1 LVGPLLEAVLRRLAA
16 PQQQQQQQLAA
27 QPTHWP
33 EAAAAYDPHPMA
45 WAFTQRLVGL
55 LQGLTSSGQQQQC
68 AAAFSMLKADKR
80 SAVLQ
85 QLQSLALALAKTLAS
100 SSNRYAPDDCVL
112 RIGFV
117 LAGCLEL
124 PRKVSAANSSSSAAG
139 SSSSATAASTDGYD
153 PWQGWEQSSEFAA
166 VAAARILVLASR
178 LVRLSFGDDSS
189 LLGSVSMGLPSL
201 QVAAGGFFGA
211 MWVSQALAQCH
222 HALLALAKS
231 QLLAAADG
239 GATTAQQCNQLAD
252 DVMDVVEEL
261 EGLCCERL
269 FVSAGASDA
278 ASDDAATSTAAARS
292 ADVSPLTPAVTQ
304 QVLELLHRVEAAACS
319 AAAALPCRQ
328 LCNNVACL
336 NLAKLSE
343 AQLVSGKGCVC
354 SRCKTARYC
363 SRGCQEQHYKDH
375 RRICKALQQKQQQQ
389 QAK

>member
-1 LVGPLLEAVLRRLAA
+1 
-16 PQQQQQQQLAA
+16 
-27 QPTHWP
+27 
-33 EAAAAYDPHPMA
+33 MA
-45 WAFTQRLVGL
+45 WAFTKQLVRL

-68 AAAFSMLKADKR
+68 TAALSLLNADKR

-100 SSNRYAPDDCVL
+100 SSTRYAPDDCVI
-112 RIGFV
+112 RVGFV
-117 LAGCLEL
+117 LAACLEL
-124 PRKVSAANSSSSAAG
+124 PRRVAAANSSSSAAG
-139 SSSSATAASTDGYD
+139 SSSAAATAAAAAASSDGYD
-153 PWQGWEQSSEFAA
+153 PWQGWEQGSDFAA
-166 VAAARILVLASR
+166 VAAARILLLTSR
-178 LVRLSFGDDSS
+178 LVRLSLGDDSN

-201 QVAAGGFFGA
+201 HVAAGGL
-211 MWVSQALAQCH
+211 VSVMSLAQALAQCN

-231 QLLAAADG
+231 QVLAAADG
-239 GATTAQQCNQLAD
+239 GAAAAQQSDQLAD

-261 EGLCCERL
+261 EGSCYDVVDEAA
-269 FVSAGASDA
+269 AGASDA
-278 ASDDAATSTAAARS
+278 ASSYAVTSIAAAGS
-292 ADVSPLTPAVTQ
+292 EDAGPLTPAFIQ

-343 AQLVSGKGCVC
+343 GQLVSGKGCVC